1 MLGMVSISLQR
12 GGTGTVARQN
22 GEWYNGTLQGH
33 DGTEQSYNVTVE
45 RCDGMVGWYGAQ
57 VRWYSEKYD
66 ETVRWYSAKV
76 RW

>member
-12 GGTGTVARQN
+12 CGTGTVARQS

-33 DGTEQSYNVTVE
+33 DGTEQRYNVTVQ

-66 ETVRWYSAKV
+66 
-76 RW
+76 